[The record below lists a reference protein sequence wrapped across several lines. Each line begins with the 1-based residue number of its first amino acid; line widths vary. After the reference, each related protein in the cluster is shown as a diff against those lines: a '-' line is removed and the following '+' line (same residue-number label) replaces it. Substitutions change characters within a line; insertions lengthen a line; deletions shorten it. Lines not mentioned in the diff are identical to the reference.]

1 MRERIFKCSSCI
13 WYEQDRCDPAV
24 EHETLDDIEN
34 CQSYVNMYDTFAE
47 PMEDEDDESDADND

>member
-1 MRERIFKCSSCI
+1 MREQIFKCSSCI
-13 WYEQDRCDPAV
+13 WHELDRCDPAV

-47 PMEDEDDESDADND
+47 PIKEDEDNESDSD